1 MFKFN
6 KSFAAV
12 GMAVACITASAQ
24 DTNKSDLFNQE
35 SSATSATTDGVDAL
49 GGLLP

>member
-12 GMAVACITASAQ
+12 VMAVACIAASAQ
-24 DTNKSDLFNQE
+24 DTNNTVGSHARLNR
-35 SSATSATTDGVDAL
+35 L